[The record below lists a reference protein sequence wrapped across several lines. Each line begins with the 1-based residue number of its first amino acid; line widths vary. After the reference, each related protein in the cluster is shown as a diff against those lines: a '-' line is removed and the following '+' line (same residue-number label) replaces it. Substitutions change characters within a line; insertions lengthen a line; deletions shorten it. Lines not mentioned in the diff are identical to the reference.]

1 MYSYSHIDWNF
12 PKQTTT
18 KLSWKVPEKS
28 NNFYFSHTDLQKT
41 FISTKWLAMMILNN
55 IHF

>member
-28 NNFYFSHTDLQKT
+28 NSFYIHTDLQKT